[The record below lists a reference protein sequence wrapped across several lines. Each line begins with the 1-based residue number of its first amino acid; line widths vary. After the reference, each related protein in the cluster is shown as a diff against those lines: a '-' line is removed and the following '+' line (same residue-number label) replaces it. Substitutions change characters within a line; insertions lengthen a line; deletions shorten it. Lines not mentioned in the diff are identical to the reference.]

1 MITAVT
7 FIWHLTR
14 DLPIFSDAVLPW
26 MECSS
31 LYTKNNNK
39 ERCGRTVPNGVMII
53 SWSNGMYHAV
63 PTPFSGRQEGSYAG
77 KRIPYGKHPRLSIIW
92 PSAIVSLLWLGGQ
105 FERWTVD
112 VRQLQQL
119 AGVNELSVAAE
130 WSHCAFGKH
139 RTESKLCNWKT
150 SSTAVDDVSFWLFSW
165 MLCGYLQVEPFGH
178 HCQILHSNLVDMNQK
193 NQAAAMFEFSDWFS

>member
-139 RTESKLCNWKT
+139 RTESKLCNGKT
-150 SSTAVDDVSFWLFSW
+150 SHRCWRRFILVIFLDVVRLSSGETFWTPLSN
-165 MLCGYLQVEPFGH
+165 
-178 HCQILHSNLVDMNQK
+178 LHSNLVDMNQK
-193 NQAAAMFEFSDWFS
+193 SQGAAMFEFSDWFS